1 MAASVALRRVALVT
15 GAATLEGMG
24 RCIALRLAQDGL
36 SVAVNDLP
44 SKRQQLDDVV
54 SEINSTM
61 ASASGQ
67 RAVAVTGDVSKE
79 EDVKAMVESVA
90 HQLGGLDVVRPV
102 RFRFHADSS
111 PRGSSYADGR
121 QRRDPPLWTA
131 DRS

>member
-1 MAASVALRRVALVT
+1 MNWETRAS
-15 GAATLEGMG
+15 ATLRTSVGLCEGVKSNSAG
-24 RCIALRLAQDGL
+24 VRLIA
-36 SVAVNDLP
+36 
-44 SKRQQLDDVV
+44 LDDVV

-111 PRGSSYADGR
+111 SRGSSYVLDGR
-121 QRRDPPLWTA
+121 QRRDPPFRTA
-131 DRS
+131 DRP